1 MMLLYL
7 QTQAVQTQSPEVEL
21 GRSMYEWLSRM
32 GIPVGGN
39 TYRMV
44 REQANHISACHLTFF
59 WEDGA
64 VGERIREIARRLGRS
79 PSSISDE
86 IDEIRLVDDIIPSVR
101 TKPQKHESTTLIR
114 NTCSRPAQRCNPMS
128 LESWD
133 LAGRPSRSRED
144 CGKRSTKG
152 YDHRRS
158 TSTMSPFT
166 STSMMSRRV
175 SCDCGRSSRGA
186 IGNDGAGWAGKAGR

>member
-1 MMLLYL
+1 MR
-7 QTQAVQTQSPEVEL
+7 TH
-21 GRSMYEWLSRM
+21 RK
-32 GIPVGGN
+32 
-39 TYRMV
+39 
-44 REQANHISACHLTFF
+44 LTSHERDKIAY
-59 WEDGA
+59 WYA

-86 IDEIRLVDDIIPSVR
+86 IRRNKIGGRYHSIRAHQASEAR
-101 TKPQKHESTTLIR
+101 KHNSHKKYVLKTRPTLQSYVVGKLR
-114 NTCSRPAQRCNPMS
+114 LGWSP
-128 LESWD
+128 E
-133 LAGRPSRSRED
+133 RSRED

-186 IGNDGAGWAGKAGR
+186 IGNDGAGWAEKAGP